1 MESIQISIAIVKN
14 SDNLFLICLRPDH
27 VHQGGKWE
35 FPGGK
40 VEINESAE
48 QAMLRELQ
56 EEVAIFASSYHL
68 FESKFFDY
76 GDKQLFLN
84 FYLVDDFTGEAVG
97 KEGQLVKWVNKAQL
111 KAYPFPAAN
120 ISIIEKL

>member
-1 MESIQISIAIVKN
+1 MKSIQISIAMVKN
-14 SDNLFLICLRPDH
+14 TDNLFLICLRPDH

-40 VEINESAE
+40 VEKHESAE

-56 EEVAIFASSYHL
+56 EEVAITASSYHL

-76 GDKQLFLN
+76 GDKQLSLN
-84 FYLVDDFTGEAVG
+84 FYLVDKFIGEAVG
-97 KEGQLVKWVNKAQL
+97 KEGQPIKWVNKEQL
-111 KAYPFPAAN
+111 QAYPFPEAN